1 MNRRTIPA
9 LILTLVLALAFAAFP
24 AAADDY
30 SAGAMRLLR
39 YDGDVE
45 ILNPEGVPRFVMEN
59 VRFDSGEA
67 MHTGESSSASVG
79 LDDTKIVTLD
89 ANTKVQFIQEDSHI
103 RLNLTEGAIFVD
115 VSEKLDEN
123 ESFDI
128 QTTTMTVGIR
138 GTLIYV
144 KQGTGA
150 ETAVTAPVTTI
161 GVLEGAGRIDYQ
173 DNSGTRRVIDLPA
186 GNKVT
191 LTDAAE
197 GQAVPAPVVTELVA
211 SDIAG
216 FVADTV
222 RASDTLTE
230 RVING
235 SPDGELL
242 LTGAGDDE
250 TPDDVPHPA
259 SGDWTWPME
268 VQLVAQSASK
278 LYDGR
283 PLRRPSG
290 VLVYGLPADCSIQV
304 SSEGSQT
311 DAGQT
316 ANNIGEYAIFNNAG
330 ENVTEHFTNIV
341 KVPGVLRVDP
351 APLTIWTGSAEKVYD
366 GEPLICEEAD
376 VKTIPGHIVNEPV
389 WRNTSIV
396 TRSALG
402 TESMIGVSGSVWVHG
417 ANPLTGEV
425 RELMLGTGQR
435 LSVSLTNENGADS
448 ISFTVETLTVDEI
461 PDDVL
466 QVYAQNPDLMAQAIE
481 DTGWDEA
488 ALLARVRAVEKPEE
502 TAVMQNGLSVPA
514 AVKDDVLT
522 DSSNVRINIDSN
534 VTNYNTRPLTEDEAH
549 FVPIT
554 LDPSIKVTATGSQTA
569 VGESENA
576 YEIDWGNANKNNYE
590 IIFDPGKLTVTPLE
604 LDVNIGGGSA
614 TYSGGVFSPN
624 PSITYLNGAHA
635 GERVYG
641 TRHSAE
647 AAVSDTSLN
656 SSMMYDFLLFTGD
669 TVTLTI
675 SGMGSEPGTY
685 TLSGSVRVASEN
697 GGSVSASYSNA
708 TVTIEPA
715 VLSIYTGSA
724 TKKYDGKPLTN
735 SHIEVTGLVGGES
748 VTVEAAGSQTEVG
761 SSRNTYRF
769 WWNTADPSHY
779 TIREHL
785 GTLEVMEP
793 AVKKITVTITGAKV
807 TKMYTGEEFQAE
819 GYTVSIDGNGYSAED
834 FTFDG
839 DAFADG
845 TIPGTYP
852 MGLSADQ
859 FKNNNGNFDVTFKVT
874 DGSLVI
880 TKNDTPIIFT
890 APSAEKVYDGKPLF
904 VVFDEDKDET
914 WVTVE
919 NLDEEVFRFIT
930 STKGSQTV
938 VGTGENNIVEYVIF
952 DNEENDVTEY
962 FSNIQ
967 LVPGDLVVTPNETAI
982 TITPGSADKVY
993 DGEPLTAPETYI
1005 VTGLPNAEFPDYQ
1018 VVEVV
1023 TSGSQTDVGT
1033 GASKV
1038 DSYKIINGDGEIVTD
1053 CFSKVTKAEGILQ
1066 VVKAEV
1072 LVSITGNKGTNK
1084 YTGEQFRVE
1093 GYTVTS
1099 IDNGSYKTGDFSYTG
1114 AAAAVGTIPGDYPL
1128 GLEESMFENNNPNF
1142 DVSFSVIDGGL
1153 TITTNDDPV
1162 TVTAQSASKEYD
1174 GTVLIADS
1182 ITVEGLPSGITYMGA
1197 SNPEGGF
1204 IYSNVGTVTN
1214 KVDFYVFKDSEGT
1227 NVTAYFTKIT
1237 EVNGTLEITKCP
1249 VTVTIKGKSETV
1261 TYNGLEQVLAGHE
1274 ITDIS
1279 TDLYP
1284 EAAINFSDP
1293 ENRDIAK
1300 GTNVGTY
1307 KSNLGPDLFENTN
1320 NNFDVT
1326 FSVTPGSLIIDKKIL
1341 TVKTL
1346 DLTTTYDGGYL
1357 PNVSDGPELEGLLP
1371 GDDASV
1377 TARPAYYQIKD
1388 VGTTDNSY
1396 EIEWTDETVREN
1408 YKIKEDLGTL
1418 TIDPAPLYLYHGGGE
1433 KQYDGTPL
1441 NASEITYEGLVDG
1454 ESIEITSTGSI
1465 THVNESGKKPGYSI
1479 AWGSNTK
1486 STNYTVNTDGLG
1498 ELSITPVYV
1507 EISVAYNP
1515 GNETFFL
1522 HVDPEPESV
1531 SNSEPRKWLVKWPW
1545 GESFTITVDE
1555 DIETF
1560 DVEFTGCEATDFSAA
1575 GGTVSWID

>member
-103 RLNLTEGAIFVD
+103 RLNLTEGAVFVD

-144 KQGTGA
+144 KQGTEA
-150 ETAVTAPVTTI
+150 EAAVTAPVTTI

-235 SPDGELL
+235 SPDGGLL

-330 ENVTEHFTNIV
+330 ENVTSHFTNIV

-366 GEPLICEEAD
+366 GEPLTCEDAD

-435 LSVSLTNENGADS
+435 LSVSLTNEDGKDS
-448 ISFTVETLTVDEI
+448 ISFTVETLTVDDI

-554 LDPSIKVTATGSQTA
+554 LDPSIRVTATGSQTA
-569 VGESENA
+569 VGESENT

-590 IIFDPGKLTVTPLE
+590 IIFDPGKLTVKPLE

-735 SHIEVTGLVGGES
+735 SQIEVTGLVGGES

-785 GTLEVMEP
+785 GTLEVTES
-793 AVKKITVTITGAKV
+793 KKKATVTITGAKV
-807 TKMYTGEEFQAE
+807 TEMYTGEEFQAE
-819 GYTVSIDGNGYSAED
+819 GYEVSIDNDDYSVED
-834 FTFDG
+834 FTFSG
-839 DAFADG
+839 DAVVFG
-845 TIPGTYP
+845 TIPGTYK
-852 MGLSADQ
+852 MGLKASQ
-859 FKNNNGNFDVTFKVT
+859 FKNTNKEFDVTFKVT
-874 DGSLVI
+874 DGSLVVTKSDKLI
-880 TKNDTPIIFT
+880 TFT
-890 APSAEKVYDGKPLF
+890 APSGTKAYDGKPLM
-904 VVFDEDKDET
+904 VEEDGSDPST
-914 WVTVE
+914 WVQVDGLDDEFFWAYGVAEGSRTTV
-919 NLDEEVFRFIT
+919 
-930 STKGSQTV
+930 G
-938 VGTGENNIVEYVIF
+938 GEGAGDNKIVEYVIG
-952 DNEENDVTEY
+952 DRSSEERIVTEY
-962 FSNIQ
+962 FTNIR
-967 LVPGDLVVTPNETAI
+967 LVPGDLVVTPSDASIIITAN
-982 TITPGSADKVY
+982 SAMKEY
-993 DGEPLTAPETYI
+993 DGTPLTADGVFAGTLPFE
-1005 VTGLPNAEFPDYQ
+1005 GLR
-1018 VVEVV
+1018 VEG
-1023 TSGSQTDVGT
+1023 TASGSQTDAGT
-1033 GASKV
+1033 GVSTVA
-1038 DSYKIINGDGEIVTD
+1038 SYKILDADGKDVTN
-1053 CFSKVTKAEGILQ
+1053 CFSNITTSNGELKVTALS
-1066 VVKAEV
+1066 VT
-1072 LVSITGNKGTNK
+1072 VSVTGNKGTATYDGNQH
-1084 YTGEQFRVE
+1084 TVS
-1093 GYTVTS
+1093 GYTFESSSELYTE
-1099 IDNGSYKTGDFSYTG
+1099 DDFIYEGT
-1114 AAAAVGTIPGDYPL
+1114 AAISETNADLHVM
-1128 GLEESMFENNNPNF
+1128 GLEAT
-1142 DVSFSVIDGGL
+1142 D
-1153 TITTNDDPV
+1153 
-1162 TVTAQSASKEYD
+1162 
-1174 GTVLIADS
+1174 
-1182 ITVEGLPSGITYMGA
+1182 
-1197 SNPEGGF
+1197 F
-1204 IYSNVGTVTN
+1204 INQNS
-1214 KVDFYVFKDSEGT
+1214 
-1227 NVTAYFTKIT
+1227 
-1237 EVNGTLEITKCP
+1237 
-1249 VTVTIKGKSETV
+1249 
-1261 TYNGLEQVLAGHE
+1261 
-1274 ITDIS
+1274 
-1279 TDLYP
+1279 
-1284 EAAINFSDP
+1284 
-1293 ENRDIAK
+1293 
-1300 GTNVGTY
+1300 
-1307 KSNLGPDLFENTN
+1307 
-1320 NNFDVT
+1320 NFDVT
-1326 FSVTPGSLIIDKKIL
+1326 FSIAEDGSLEISPLAVTVTVTGASAANAYTGEMQSVEGWTWESSSDLYPEEPGDIALLGTAAASGKNAGTYQMGLGSDLFENMNGNFDVTFVVTDGYLTITKAKL
-1341 TVKTL
+1341 TVKTS
-1346 DLTTTYDGGYL
+1346 DITDTYDGLSL
-1357 PNVSDGPELEGLLP
+1357 PKDTDRPELIGLVSADEDGAVVEPLY
-1371 GDDASV
+1371 G
-1377 TARPAYYQIKD
+1377 QITN
-1388 VGTTDNSY
+1388 VGTTDHSY
-1396 EIEWTDETVREN
+1396 DSITWIDADPGN
-1408 YKIKEDLGTL
+1408 YEVTKDLGTL
-1418 TIDPAPLYLYHGGGE
+1418 TVNPKTLKVTTGDAE
-1433 KQYDGTPL
+1433 KVYDGTPL
-1441 NASEITYEGLVDG
+1441 TQTGGASLSGLVDG
-1454 ESIEITSTGSI
+1454 ETATLTVTGSR
-1465 THVNESGKKPGYSI
+1465 THVSESSTNTYQI
-1479 AWGSNTK
+1479 DWGSANRNNYEVAEELGTLTVSPLPVSFVGIYHRISGTYSVEDIICDNTNFTTTK
-1486 STNYTVNTDGLG
+1486 SGGSLVVTWSWGDSFTV
-1498 ELSITPVYV
+1498 
-1507 EISVAYNP
+1507 SVA
-1515 GNETFFL
+1515 GTSGFTVSGL
-1522 HVDPEPESV
+1522 TTDESYDFQF
-1531 SNSEPRKWLVKWPW
+1531 NLY
-1545 GESFTITVDE
+1545 DE
-1555 DIETF
+1555 DGF
-1560 DVEFTGCEATDFSAA
+1560 DYAED
-1575 GGTVSWID
+1575 